1 MFNSQYVYIIFKLLI
16 INNYNVADPTKVTD
30 SKFSYETPKKCK
42 KLHSMNSSE
51 HISTKTP
58 RSVRKQIAKG

>member
-1 MFNSQYVYIIFKLLI
+1 VHIIYKLLI
-16 INNYNVADPTKVTD
+16 INHVTDPPKVTD
-30 SKFSYETPKKCK
+30 TKFGYETPKKCK
-42 KLHSMNSSE
+42 KLYSMNSSE